1 MYYFSSN
8 PISSH
13 AIVASDS
20 RKMEFPTVAVGDPE
34 TAIPSGVG
42 PFGFPYVATIREKC
56 TKINMCE
63 FVVLY
68 GYIHSAKNKKVF
80 ELTVFIWGTPQI
92 TVYTLNLKC

>member
-1 MYYFSSN
+1 MFDFSSN

-20 RKMEFPTVAVGDPE
+20 FFLEFSTVAVGDPE

-42 PFGFPYVATIREKC
+42 PFRFPIVETIREKR
-56 TKINMCE
+56 TKIYMCE

-68 GYIHSAKNKKVF
+68 GYIHAAKW
-80 ELTVFIWGTPQI
+80 LTTFGGRDEM
-92 TVYTLNLKC
+92 